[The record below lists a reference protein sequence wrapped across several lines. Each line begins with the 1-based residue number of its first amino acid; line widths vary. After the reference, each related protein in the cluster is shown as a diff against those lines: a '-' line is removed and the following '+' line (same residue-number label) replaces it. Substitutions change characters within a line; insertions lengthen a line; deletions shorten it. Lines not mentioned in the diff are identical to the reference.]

1 MKRLL
6 SVLIAV
12 AMMMAFVIPAF
23 AEDGLNIYE
32 GESTSVTV
40 SWNETSLV
48 FTPGSD
54 PLTVL
59 ISETGIISVNR
70 TGISVG
76 THSSMTYQVTGLKPG
91 TVQLVFRHTQTGA
104 TVATYSVTVE
114 KSPYKS
120 IKTAVA
126 PERGGTI
133 TPSMDTA
140 KPGDHVNFTVVPTV
154 GCKLESV
161 AVTDAENK
169 VVAFEYVEAKDI
181 YGFTMPNS
189 EVTIKADFS
198 GTPLYPIKLE
208 YNEDMGKATLSK
220 EAAAPGEKITVDIV
234 PVKGCILDP
243 VTIKTDSGADVE
255 YKLSQDSSKLEFTMP
270 ESAVDIQMSF
280 SGRPYETREIKIL
293 TEGQKGTVVASK
305 KSADPG
311 ETITYKT
318 TPDYGNAVVRTYVSD
333 DRTQPL
339 ELTTVKEGQ
348 EYSFVMPN
356 SEVTIYVQFGYASSP
371 NFSDVT
377 KGLWY
382 WKGISYCYDKGYMAG
397 VGDNQFGVNMSVTR
411 AMVAQILYATE
422 GKPAAKASQFT
433 DVAAGQWYTD
443 AIGWAAAN
451 KLVSGYW
458 NGKFG
463 PNDSVTREQLSAILY
478 QYTKFKG
485 FKYSTSGD
493 LSKFKDANEI
503 SSWAKE
509 PMQWAV
515 ANALLSGVGD
525 GGISPKGRA
534 TRAQVATILLAYD
547 TNIRK

>member
-12 AMMMAFVIPAF
+12 AMIMAFVIPAL
-23 AEDGLNIYE
+23 ADDALTIYE

-59 ISETGIISVNR
+59 VSETGIVSVNR
-70 TGISVG
+70 TSISVG
-76 THSSMTYQVTGLKPG
+76 TYSSMSYQITGLKPG
-91 TVQLVFRHTQTGA
+91 TTQLVFRHTQTGV
-104 TVATYSVTVE
+104 TLATYSVTVE

-120 IKTAVA
+120 IKTAVT

-133 TPSMDTA
+133 TPNMDTA
-140 KPGDHVNFTVVPTV
+140 KPGDHVNFTVAPTA

-169 VVAFEYVEAKDI
+169 AVAFEYVEAKDI
-181 YGFTMPNS
+181 YGFTMPES

-198 GTPLYPIKLE
+198 GTPLYPITLS
-208 YNEDMGKATLSK
+208 YNDDMGKATLSK
-220 EAAAPGEKITVDIV
+220 EAAAPGEKITVDIA

-243 VTIKTDSGADVE
+243 VTIKNDSGADVE
-255 YKLSQDSSKLEFTMP
+255 YKLNQDSSKLEFTMP
-270 ESAVDIQMSF
+270 ASAVNIQMSF
-280 SGRPYETREIKIL
+280 SGRPYETRDVKIL
-293 TEGQKGTVVASK
+293 IEGKKGEVVASK

-318 TPDYGNAVVRTYVSD
+318 TPDYGNAVVRTYVND
-333 DRTQPL
+333 DRTQAL
-339 ELTTVKEGQ
+339 DLNTVKEGQ

-356 SEVTIYVQFGYASSP
+356 SEVTIYVQFDYAASP
-371 NFSDVT
+371 NFSDVK
-377 KGLWY
+377 KGDWY
-382 WKGISYCYDKGYMAG
+382 WRGISYCYDKGYMAG
-397 VGDNQFGVNMSVTR
+397 LGDNVFGVWMPVTR

-433 DVAAGQWYTD
+433 DVASGQWYTD

-451 KLVSGYW
+451 KLVSGYG

-463 PNDSVTREQLSAILY
+463 PNDSVTREQLAAILY

-485 FKYSTSGD
+485 FKFSTAGD
-493 LSKFKDANEI
+493 LNKFKDAKEI

-509 PMQWAV
+509 SVQWAV
-515 ANALLSGVGD
+515 ANSLLSGVGD
-525 GGISPKGRA
+525 ELIEPKGTA
-534 TRAQVATILLAYD
+534 NRAQVATILLAYD
-547 TNIRK
+547 VNIRK

>member
-59 ISETGIISVNR
+59 VSETGIISVNR

-91 TVQLVFRHTQTGA
+91 TTQLVFRHTQTGV
-104 TVATYSVTVE
+104 TLATYSVTVE

-120 IKTAVA
+120 IKTAVT

-133 TPSMDTA
+133 TPNRETA
-140 KPGDHVNFTVVPTV
+140 KPGDFVDFTVSPTV

-161 AVTDAENK
+161 AITDSENQS
-169 VVAFEYVEAKDI
+169 VAFEYAEEKDS
-181 YGFTMPNS
+181 YRFTMPDS
-189 EVTIKADFS
+189 EVTIKAAFS

-208 YNEDMGKATLSK
+208 YNEDMGKITLSK
-220 EAAAPGEKITVDIV
+220 EAAAPGEKITLDIA
-234 PVKGCILDP
+234 PVKGCNLDP

-255 YKLSQDSSKLEFTMP
+255 YKLNQDSSKLEFTMP
-270 ESAVDIQMSF
+270 ESAVNIQMSF
-280 SGRPYETREIKIL
+280 SGRPYETREIRIL
-293 TEGQKGTVVASK
+293 TEGKRGTVVASK
-305 KSADPG
+305 ESADPG
-311 ETITYKT
+311 ETITYKVS
-318 TPDYGNAVVRTYVSD
+318 PEYGNEVVRTYVSD

-339 ELTTVKEGQ
+339 DLTTVKKGQ

-356 SEVTIYVQFGYASSP
+356 SEVTIYVQFGYRSDP
-371 NFSDVT
+371 NFSDVE
-377 KGLWY
+377 KGDWY
-382 WKGISYCYDKGYMAG
+382 WKGIVYCYDKGYMAG
-397 VGDNQFGVNMSVTR
+397 LGDNLFGTRMFVTR

-433 DVAAGQWYTD
+433 DVPAGQWYSN

-451 KLVSGYW
+451 KIVSGYG

-463 PNDSVTREQLSAILY
+463 PNDSISREQLAAILY

-485 FKYSTSGD
+485 FKYTTSGD

-515 ANALLSGVGD
+515 ANALLSGVGYD
-525 GGISPKGRA
+525 LISPQGAA
-534 TRAQVATILLAYD
+534 TRGQVATILLAYD